1 MQRTS
6 CSTHT
11 ITLITH
17 RTACSMQHPSCSA
30 HHAAH
35 ITNRAS
41 SSAHQASPITQRS
54 DPARE
59 RLWHKLTEVTGH
71 CVKYR
76 DVSNFILVVGRRR
89 RQHRLC
95 RRQGRWCSTCLLAS
109 RLAAR
114 AVTPRSSAPPTY
126 RRPPTAP
133 SRRGDQQPP
142 HACHR
147 HTGTRHS
154 LEKDGRGRRERES
167 VRGEQQDGQ

>member
-6 CSTHT
+6 RSTH
-11 ITLITH
+11 
-17 RTACSMQHPSCSA
+17 
-30 HHAAH
+30 HATP

-41 SSAHQASPITQRS
+41 CSAHQASPITQRS
-54 DPARE
+54 DPARK

-114 AVTPRSSAPPTY
+114 AITPRSSAPPTC

-133 SRRGDQQPP
+133 SRCGDQQPP

-147 HTGTRHS
+147 HTGTRRS
-154 LEKDGRGRRERES
+154 LEKDGRGRRERE
-167 VRGEQQDGQ
+167 RAR